1 MAANRFGV
9 SWYCCAFNAHSLRMV
24 SLTVMAIL
32 ASQSLL
38 QTVSAHAQAFHSV
51 AAAKPS
57 SGGLISQVSH
67 VAPYRCGV
75 TSSKFARICR
85 PSANMSCKRAVESG
99 VKGYSTSL
107 CAARHTACVS
117 CLSMLR
123 RCISR
128 IGHAP
133 RTDFS
138 CDECTG
144 KFSRCIGKRYPT
156 IAR

>member
-1 MAANRFGV
+1 MAAKPRDAG
-9 SWYCCAFNAHSLRMV
+9 CGCGAFNAPWPARVFLS
-24 SLTVMAIL
+24 VMALLIG
-32 ASQSLL
+32 QSLL
-38 QTVSAHAQAFHSV
+38 LSISAEAHAFALP
-51 AAAKPS
+51 AASPPQ
-57 SGGLISQVSH
+57 SGDRVMRVSH

-75 TSSKFARICR
+75 TTSKFARICR
-85 PSANMSCKRAVESG
+85 PAATVSCARAVERG
-99 VKGYSTSL
+99 VNGYSTAL

-128 IGHAP
+128 VGHAP

-156 IAR
+156 IAH